1 MNNLKNLT
9 TEELRTIVEI
19 LINAPMP
26 QQACSMSTIDFYTHY
41 LQKEINEL

>member
-9 TEELRTIVEI
+9 IEELKIIVKMF
-19 LINAPMP
+19 INAPMP